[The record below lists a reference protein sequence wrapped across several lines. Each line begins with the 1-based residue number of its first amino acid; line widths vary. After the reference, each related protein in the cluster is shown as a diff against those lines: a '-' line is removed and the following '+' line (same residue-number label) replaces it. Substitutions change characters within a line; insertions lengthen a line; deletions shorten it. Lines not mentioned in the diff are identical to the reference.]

1 VNSLTQD
8 DVIEVLKIIDES
20 KYDELHLETG
30 DLKLIVRRGS
40 GGSAHVQELTTLKDT
55 SKRLDDG
62 REQVPTQTRTI
73 RKRGGAYTDK
83 SASAWNFLQVTETWC
98 VTFC

>member
-1 VNSLTQD
+1 MNSLTQD
-8 DVIEVLKIIDES
+8 DVIEILKIIDES

-62 REQVPTQTRTI
+62 REQVPTQTAPSEKEEGLMPI
-73 RKRGGAYTDK
+73 RAPLL
-83 SASAWNFLQVTETWC
+83 FLGK
-98 VTFC
+98 

>member
-1 VNSLTQD
+1 MNSLTQD

-62 REQVPTQTRTI
+62 REVVSKEFR
-73 RKRGGAYTDK
+73 RKCPHRVHSG
-83 SASAWNFLQVTETWC
+83 WFLSSKRIIFNQLEQ
-98 VTFC
+98 